1 MRRRETLNIG
11 AAVPGPL
18 VSVAAAAV
26 AVAAGSLIGM
36 PAGWTALIA
45 ASVLLSGAMRLIGG
59 AWIAAGALVIAL
71 AASDPSP
78 WRTATV
84 IAAVHLLQVLG
95 SLMLVVPLRSRV
107 ALRGL
112 APTAVRF
119 AIVQAFCQA
128 FGLLAWLLPTRSGLP
143 AAVLVSAAGV
153 LLFAVVVV
161 LILRTRRV
169 GAFPY
174 PETSGGTARPSAD

>member
-1 MRRRETLNIG
+1 PAPPVAGGHGRDGSLVAVQRRIPDWTEQGRPSGRTERAAALRRRETLSLG
-11 AAVPGPL
+11 AEVHGTL

-128 FGLLAWLLPTRSGLP
+128 FGLLAWLLPTRSG
-143 AAVLVSAAGV
+143 
-153 LLFAVVVV
+153 
-161 LILRTRRV
+161 
-169 GAFPY
+169 
-174 PETSGGTARPSAD
+174 